1 MFGDG
6 VSFPLTKFRA
16 LYLLCSLTFSM
27 FSLCL
32 ADKKN
37 KMSADIFKSLLHHS
51 LLLFM
56 TDVVSA
62 FTAVKA
68 AESGYVFWAV
78 SSHQRFLVM

>member
-6 VSFPLTKFRA
+6 VSFPLTKFWA
-16 LYLLCSLTFSM
+16 LYLPCSLTFSV

-32 ADKKN
+32 ADKN
-37 KMSADIFKSLLHHS
+37 KMSTDIFKSLLHHS

-56 TDVVSA
+56 TDVVSP

-68 AESGYVFWAV
+68 AEFGYVFWAV
-78 SSHQRFLVM
+78 SSCQRFIVM